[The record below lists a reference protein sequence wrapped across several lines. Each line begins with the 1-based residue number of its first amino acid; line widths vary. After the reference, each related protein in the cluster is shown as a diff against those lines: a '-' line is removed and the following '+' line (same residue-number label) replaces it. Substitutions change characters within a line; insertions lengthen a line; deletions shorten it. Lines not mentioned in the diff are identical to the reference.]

1 MPTPEEYWYRAEA
14 LVKLAAAAT
23 QLYARE
29 MLLER
34 AAEFRQMAARH
45 FATACSE
52 RAAQE
57 RRSWGSNQRR
67 RRRLECFFSDAA
79 NGPPVFGAAA
89 THATIKEKA

>member
-34 AAEFRQMAARH
+34 AAFRQMAARH

-57 RRSWGSNQRR
+57 RRSWGS
-67 RRRLECFFSDAA
+67 ES
-79 NGPPVFGAAA
+79 A
-89 THATIKEKA
+89 T